1 MHLAFCRATACKVIT
16 VLIVH
21 YLTVLSTVCRNV
33 NDYIK
38 MITLRCALHLNTN
51 SSLTYLEIIR
61 YAAAHDGHKHTRVSI
76 SRNYFFN
83 FPLHSVSCTT
93 ARLARIEILLVILC
107 DF

>member
-38 MITLRCALHLNTN
+38 MITLRCALVLFLNTAFEHQQFIN
-51 SSLTYLEIIR
+51 
-61 YAAAHDGHKHTRVSI
+61 VP
-76 SRNYFFN
+76 RNYS
-83 FPLHSVSCTT
+83 LRGST
-93 ARLARIEILLVILC
+93 
-107 DF
+107 